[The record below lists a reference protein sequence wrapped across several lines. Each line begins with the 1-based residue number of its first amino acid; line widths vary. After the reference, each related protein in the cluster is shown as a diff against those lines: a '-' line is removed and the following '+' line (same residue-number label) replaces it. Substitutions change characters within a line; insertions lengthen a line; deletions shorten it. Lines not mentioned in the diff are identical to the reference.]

1 MKRMMPLVLA
11 TLTLGATL
19 LAESPTWAEQLH
31 KTKTGAWPAGVE
43 KRLQQEKVAREQA
56 RQQQAVANALAKLD
70 ANGDGVVSKTERESV
85 TKAENTAPGA
95 QR

>member
-31 KTKTGAWPAGVE
+31 KTKTGQWPAGVE
-43 KRLQQEKVAREQA
+43 KRLQEEKVAREKA
-56 RQQQAVANALAKLD
+56 RQQQVVAEAIAKLD
-70 ANGDGVVSKTERESV
+70 TNGDGAVSKAERESV
-85 TKAENTAPGA
+85 SKK
-95 QR
+95 Q